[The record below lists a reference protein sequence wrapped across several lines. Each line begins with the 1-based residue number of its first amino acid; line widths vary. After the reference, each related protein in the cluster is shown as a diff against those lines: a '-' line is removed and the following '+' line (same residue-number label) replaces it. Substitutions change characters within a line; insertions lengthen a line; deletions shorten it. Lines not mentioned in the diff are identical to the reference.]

1 MKAFLKGYYPLIIAT
16 LCLILCICVL
26 IPLGIRE
33 EKYREIYYDY
43 SATVDKQGI
52 YLEGYEW
59 DGDRIVCKSE
69 DGYIY
74 LPVTDEEINDVAIYF
89 SKGYKGNCD
98 VKLEYVWENSVQNGE
113 NYVSSSLKNGD
124 TELYFSLD
132 KGVYKML
139 RCHIDGSF
147 EIEKIV
153 LSHITSEKIA
163 TKDVI
168 NYRLL
173 IIGITVSLL
182 LYGAFT
188 TVFMI
193 KKKKK

>member
-16 LCLILCICVL
+16 MCLILCICVL

-98 VKLEYVWENSVQNGE
+98 VKLEYVWENSVQNGK

-132 KGVYKML
+132 NGAYKML

-163 TKDVI
+163 TRDVI

-173 IIGITVSLL
+173 IIGITSGLL

-188 TVFMI
+188 TLFMI